1 MLINYFN
8 ARIYIALI
16 GLLCL
21 AGCSFSFGEREP
33 ESITFMA
40 GFRPQANL
48 PFVAAYVAQEK
59 GYFEE
64 QGLNVDI
71 QHSTGEHLNLL
82 MAERSTSPRLTA
94 TLSFSGATTPACR

>member
-1 MLINYFN
+1 M
-8 ARIYIALI
+8 
-16 GLLCL
+16 
-21 AGCSFSFGEREP
+21 SSSSFGESEP
-33 ESITFMA
+33 KSVTFMA

-64 QGLNVDI
+64 QGLTVDI

-82 MAERSTSPRLTA
+82 MAGEVD
-94 TLSFSGATTPACR
+94 FTTVDGNSVLQRRDDPACP